1 MTPKSL
7 LRHKHAVS
15 TLDDLAKGA
24 FRRIIWDPSVPKA
37 RRVLLCTGKV
47 YYDLLAGREAKKRD
61 DVALIR
67 VEQVDPLADELLA
80 KPLRPHS
87 GLRLILLQQVPS
99 NMMPPSP

>member
-15 TLDDLAKGA
+15 TLDDLAKDA

-47 YYDLLAGREAKKRD
+47 YYDLLAGRGAEKRD
-61 DVALIR
+61 DLALIPR
-67 VEQVDPLADELLA
+67 RPLYPPAGELLA
-80 KPLRPHS
+80 QALRPHA
-87 GLRLILLQQVPS
+87 GAELGWGQEEPF
-99 NMMPPSP
+99 N